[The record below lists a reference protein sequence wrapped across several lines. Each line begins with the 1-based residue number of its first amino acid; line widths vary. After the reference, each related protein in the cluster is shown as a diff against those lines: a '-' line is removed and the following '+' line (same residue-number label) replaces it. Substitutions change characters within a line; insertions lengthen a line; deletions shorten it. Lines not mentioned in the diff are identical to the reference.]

1 MVGTTAVGFVKNV
14 IKLTGNTM
22 KAIDYE
28 EENTKR
34 VTALEL
40 TGGPAHGGLTVLDWF
55 AGQAMTLLLGHE
67 IKRRYDFDPES
78 GGQMSRE
85 ERRWLLEDAYD
96 LAEAMMAERKK
107 RNAAAPVVTGVTGKT
122 YG

>member
-1 MVGTTAVGFVKNV
+1 MVGATAVGFVKNV
-14 IKLTGNTM
+14 IKLTGGTM

-55 AGQAMTLLLGHE
+55 AGE
-67 IKRRYDFDPES
+67 V
-78 GGQMSRE
+78 MSVAADE
-85 ERRWLLEDAYD
+85 WRWAGKDSDDTKYKKLAKKAYD
-96 LAEAMMAERKK
+96 IAEAMLAERNK
-107 RNAAAPVVTGVTGKT
+107 RYTPQGTIKGVTGKT
-122 YG
+122 YGHN

>member
-1 MVGTTAVGFVKNV
+1 
-14 IKLTGNTM
+14 M

-40 TGGPAHGGLTVLDWF
+40 TGGPAHGGLTVLDYF
-55 AGQAMTLLLGHE
+55 AGKAMAEYIGTGFIPAE
-67 IKRRYDFDPES
+67 VA
-78 GGQMSRE
+78 E
-85 ERRWLLEDAYD
+85 EAYD
-96 LAEAMMAERKK
+96 QAEAMLAERKK
-107 RNAAAPVVTGVTGKT
+107 RNAGAPVVAGVTGKT

>member
-55 AGQAMTLLLGHE
+55 AGKAMAAL
-67 IKRRYDFDPES
+67 
-78 GGQMSRE
+78 
-85 ERRWLLEDAYD
+85 
-96 LAEAMMAERKK
+96 LAESNGAAVSITEAFNIAELMLAERKK
-107 RNAAAPVVTGVTGKT
+107 RYTPQGTIKGVTGKT

>member
-1 MVGTTAVGFVKNV
+1 
-14 IKLTGNTM
+14 M

-40 TGGPAHGGLTVLDWF
+40 TGGPAHGGLTVLDYF
-55 AGQAMTLLLGHE
+55 AGKAMAALLA
-67 IKRRYDFDPES
+67 ES
-78 GGQMSRE
+78 KGVAVSITE
-85 ERRWLLEDAYD
+85 SFNI
-96 LAEAMMAERKK
+96 AEAMMAERKK
-107 RNAAAPVVTGVTGKT
+107 RNAAAPVVTGVTGKH

>member
-1 MVGTTAVGFVKNV
+1 MVGTIAVGCAKSV
-14 IKLTGNTM
+14 IKLTGNIM

-55 AGQAMTLLLGHE
+55 AGKAMAEYIGTGFIPAE
-67 IKRRYDFDPES
+67 VA
-78 GGQMSRE
+78 E
-85 ERRWLLEDAYD
+85 EAYD
-96 LAEAMMAERKK
+96 QAEAMMAERKK
-107 RNAAAPVVTGVTGKT
+107 RYTPQGTIKGVTGKH

>member
-55 AGQAMTLLLGHE
+55 AGRVLQGTLAG
-67 IKRRYDFDPES
+67 RYRGSVDDFVK
-78 GGQMSRE
+78 
-85 ERRWLLEDAYD
+85 DAYD
-96 LAEAMMAERKK
+96 LAEAMMTERKK
-107 RNAAAPVVTGVTGKT
+107 RYTPQGTIKGVTGKH

>member
-1 MVGTTAVGFVKNV
+1 
-14 IKLTGNTM
+14 M

-28 EENTKR
+28 AENTKR

-55 AGQAMTLLLGHE
+55 AGKA
-67 IKRRYDFDPES
+67 
-78 GGQMSRE
+78 
-85 ERRWLLEDAYD
+85 LEGLFTGDYD
-96 LAEAMMAERKK
+96 LYDWEKAVRAYEMAELMLAERKK
-107 RNAAAPVVTGVTGKT
+107 RNAAAPVVTGVTGKH

>member
-1 MVGTTAVGFVKNV
+1 
-14 IKLTGNTM
+14 M

-40 TGGPAHGGLTVLDWF
+40 TGGPAHGGLTVLDYF
-55 AGQAMTLLLGHE
+55 AGKAMEGLMQVYWAAPEQYETAGDLLKCHAE
-67 IKRRYDFDPES
+67 T
-78 GGQMSRE
+78 
-85 ERRWLLEDAYD
+85 AYD
-96 LAEAMMAERKK
+96 YAEAMLAERNK
-107 RNAAAPVVTGVTGKT
+107 RYTPANVVTGVTGKT